1 MSVALSR
8 ANRRY
13 GDLRRPPAL
22 AYAFLL
28 VLPAGCDRAPA
39 PAPEYRPGAAGTVD
53 HALCLLG
60 FQAVP
65 LRELST
71 GHHLVEVSVN
81 GRKAA
86 FVLDTGANMS
96 VVHSA
101 RAAELG
107 IQPGRTGEDSVAIP
121 GARLAG
127 RSRVEG
133 LALGSVPIRQTSI
146 VTADLGQLLATL
158 STVSG
163 TTVHGLVGQDIMK
176 EHRAVIDVARSLLY
190 LMVEDRDPAPV
201 DPSACTNDGVHESRG
216 GAAKQ

>member
-1 MSVALSR
+1 MSAAPPSAGQRVVRYRR
-8 ANRRY
+8 A
-13 GDLRRPPAL
+13 ATL
-22 AYAFLL
+22 ATTFLL
-28 VLPAGCDRAPA
+28 ALPAGCDRAPA

-60 FQAVP
+60 FEAVP

-71 GHHLVEVSVN
+71 GHHLVEVTVN
-81 GRKAA
+81 GRRAA

-96 VVHSA
+96 VVHSGLA
-101 RAAELG
+101 KGLG
-107 IQPGRTGEDSVAIP
+107 IEPGRTGEESVAIP

-133 LALGSVPIRQTSI
+133 LAIGPVPIRQNSI

-163 TTVHGLVGQDIMK
+163 ATVHGLIGQDIMK
-176 EHRAVIDVARSLLY
+176 EHRAVIDVTRSLLY

-201 DPSACTNDGVHESRG
+201 EASECEPRSSS
-216 GAAKQ
+216 

>member
-1 MSVALSR
+1 MSEIPPWPQRRLARIRR
-8 ANRRY
+8 AVSM
-13 GDLRRPPAL
+13 AT
-22 AYAFLL
+22 AFLL
-28 VLPAGCDRAPA
+28 LLPGACDRAPA
-39 PAPEYRPGAAGTVD
+39 PAPDYRPGEAGTVD

-60 FQAVP
+60 FEAIP

-71 GHHLVEVSVN
+71 GHHLVQVTVN

-96 VVHSA
+96 VVHSGL
-101 RAAELG
+101 AADLG
-107 IQPGRTGEDSVAIP
+107 IEPGRTGEDSVAIP

-133 LALGSVPIRQTSI
+133 LVLGPVPIRQNSI
-146 VTADLGQLLATL
+146 VTADLGRLLTTL

-163 TTVHGLVGQDIMK
+163 TTVHGLIGQDIMK

-201 DPSACTNDGVHESRG
+201 EAFECTAPNSS
-216 GAAKQ
+216 